1 MVQEFH
7 RPVPPE
13 LMVQFEG
20 GCPVKASLDVLGR
33 KWALLVLRNIGLYRV
48 ERFNDML
55 RITPG
60 LTKRVLAMRLKE
72 LEQGGFIRAV
82 ERSRNYTRWG
92 LTEKGKDALP
102 ILMTLVHFGSKWYA
116 EEVFADRK
124 PRTLGDVFESS
135 YIRSTMREMTAPSTA
150 KASGRRKPSRE
161 LAEIVASG
169 RNGVPQAS

>member
-1 MVQEFH
+1 MIPSVV

-13 LMVQFEG
+13 LKVEFA

-33 KWALLVLRNIGLYRV
+33 KWALLVLRNIELYRA
-48 ERFNDML
+48 ERFNEML

-72 LEQGGFIRAV
+72 LERGGFIHAI
-82 ERSRNYTRWG
+82 ERRPRYTRWG

-116 EEVFADRK
+116 DEVFLDGR
-124 PRTLGDVFESS
+124 PRSLRDVFDLE
-135 YIRSTMREMTAPSTA
+135 YIRATLREMTGTGTPKATVRKRPGGAP
-150 KASGRRKPSRE
+150 RE
-161 LAEIVASG
+161 RGAGPAGPLLA
-169 RNGVPQAS
+169 